1 MFLFFIEF
9 INLYICGKVLFLNSN
24 ELYFFFMNLKLCVIF
39 LSFKLDIIVFNVGIC
54 FYFNNIKMEI
64 KL

>member
-39 LSFKLDIIVFNVGIC
+39 LSFKLDIIVLMLVYVFIL
-54 FYFNNIKMEI
+54 II
-64 KL
+64 

>member
-1 MFLFFIEF
+1 MFFVFLEF

-39 LSFKLDIIVFNVGIC
+39 LSFKLDIIVLMLVYVFIL
-54 FYFNNIKMEI
+54 II
-64 KL
+64 